1 MLFGQPKQFIGGAFG
16 RSGLAANNLSL
27 TNKPQRE
34 RQRRRMLQAPRQ
46 IKRIAFQLYA
56 PQWISQKPLHDRVD
70 RQGTDSRIVAEI
82 QEAVA
87 GMASFVIEINSSLG
101 MRLRIVERPAK
112 PADRPGAVMGLQQ
125 DVRIL
130 KSVRNVEQ
138 FFGNLFRARKLT
150 ASDVKQPQPGG
161 ALDDILPDASGT
173 SLLPATRSIMAA
185 TSCSPSWFRVSAV
198 T

>member
-1 MLFGQPKQFIGGAFG
+1 
-16 RSGLAANNLSL
+16 
-27 TNKPQRE
+27 
-34 RQRRRMLQAPRQ
+34 MLQAPRQ

-70 RQGTDSRIVAEI
+70 RQGTDSRIVAEM

-87 GMASFVIEINSSLG
+87 CMPSFVVEINSSLG
-101 MRLRIVERPAK
+101 MRLRIAERPAK

-173 SLLPATRSIMAA
+173 SLLPSDAVDHSGNLALPKLVQGERSHVG
-185 TSCSPSWFRVSAV
+185 PSDPGRFKFRPIGQD
-198 T
+198 